1 MILTADKISRSFLRG
16 SREFCA
22 VKEADITLEG
32 GKLTVLRGRS
42 GSGKTT
48 LLNILAGLQPP
59 SSGRVLADY
68 GVPKQES
75 APEPGTGQRTE
86 FVTDLY
92 SMDDRTL
99 SRFRN
104 DHYGIVPQGQ
114 SAVAT
119 LTVFENILL
128 PGTIYGQDNSVRE
141 RAHELMERMGITD
154 LKGSFPKELSGGEMR
169 RMAIARALIRDP
181 QILFADE
188 PTSDLDDDNR
198 DTVFRI
204 LRQIADEGKA
214 VFVVTH
220 ERSASDYSDDMYLMD
235 AGVLRKVDPGQ
246 EPARG
251 Q

>member
-16 SREFCA
+16 SREFYA

-32 GKLTVLRGRS
+32 GKMTVLRGRS

-48 LLNILAGLQPP
+48 LLNILAGLQAP
-59 SSGRVLADY
+59 SSGKVIADN
-68 GVPKQES
+68 
-75 APEPGTGQRTE
+75 AA
-86 FVTDLY
+86 DLY
-92 SMDDRTL
+92 SLDDRAL

-119 LTVFENILL
+119 LTVLENILL
-128 PGTIYGQDNSVRE
+128 PGTIYGRDDRIPD
-141 RAHELMERMGITD
+141 RAGELMERMGITH
-154 LKGSFPKELSGGEMR
+154 LKDAFPGELSGGEMR

-181 QILFADE
+181 QVLFADE

-198 DTVFRI
+198 DTVFTI
-204 LRQIADEGKA
+204 LRNIADEGKA

-220 ERSASDYSDDMYLMD
+220 ERNASEYSDGLYLMD
-235 AGVLRKVDPGQ
+235 AGVISLQSDRSRHED
-246 EPARG
+246 
-251 Q
+251 

>member
-16 SREFCA
+16 SREFYA

-32 GKLTVLRGRS
+32 GKMTVLRGRS

-48 LLNILAGLQPP
+48 LLNILAGLQAP
-59 SSGRVLADY
+59 SSGKVIADN
-68 GVPKQES
+68 
-75 APEPGTGQRTE
+75 AA
-86 FVTDLY
+86 DLY
-92 SMDDRTL
+92 SLDDRAL

-119 LTVFENILL
+119 LTVLENILL
-128 PGTIYGQDNSVRE
+128 PGTIYGRDDRIPD
-141 RAHELMERMGITD
+141 RAGELMERMGITH
-154 LKGSFPKELSGGEMR
+154 LKDAFPRELSGGEMR

-181 QILFADE
+181 QVLFADE

-198 DTVFRI
+198 DTVFTI
-204 LRQIADEGKA
+204 LRNIADEGKA

-220 ERSASDYSDDMYLMD
+220 ERSASEYSDDLYLMD
-235 AGVLRKVDPGQ
+235 AGVLKKQQG
-246 EPARG
+246 EAAR
-251 Q
+251 

>member
-16 SREFCA
+16 SREFYA

-32 GKLTVLRGRS
+32 GKMTVLRGRS

-48 LLNILAGLQPP
+48 LLNILAGLQAP
-59 SSGRVLADY
+59 SSGKVIADN
-68 GVPKQES
+68 
-75 APEPGTGQRTE
+75 AA
-86 FVTDLY
+86 DLY
-92 SMDDRTL
+92 SLDDRAL

-119 LTVFENILL
+119 LTVLENILL
-128 PGTIYGQDNSVRE
+128 PGTIYGRDDRIPD
-141 RAHELMERMGITD
+141 RAGELMERMGITH
-154 LKGSFPKELSGGEMR
+154 LKDAFPRELSGGEMR

-181 QILFADE
+181 QVLFADE

-198 DTVFRI
+198 DTVFTI
-204 LRQIADEGKA
+204 LRNIADEGKA

-220 ERSASDYSDDMYLMD
+220 ERSASEYSDDLYLMD
-235 AGVLRKVDPGQ
+235 AGVISLQSDRS
-246 EPARG
+246 RH
-251 Q
+251 

>member
-16 SREFCA
+16 SREFYA

-32 GKLTVLRGRS
+32 GKMTVLRGRS

-48 LLNILAGLQPP
+48 LLNILAGLQAP
-59 SSGRVLADY
+59 SSGKVIVDNA
-68 GVPKQES
+68 
-75 APEPGTGQRTE
+75 A
-86 FVTDLY
+86 DLY
-92 SMDDRTL
+92 SLDDRAL

-119 LTVFENILL
+119 LTVLENILL
-128 PGTIYGQDNSVRE
+128 PGTIYGRDDRIPD
-141 RAHELMERMGITD
+141 RAEELMERMGITH
-154 LKGSFPKELSGGEMR
+154 LKDAFPGELSGGEMR

-181 QILFADE
+181 QVLFADE

-198 DTVFRI
+198 DTVFTI
-204 LRQIADEGKA
+204 LRNIADEGKA

-220 ERSASDYSDDMYLMD
+220 ERSASEYSDDLYLMD
-235 AGVLRKVDPGQ
+235 AGVISLQSDRSRHED
-246 EPARG
+246 
-251 Q
+251 

>member
-16 SREFCA
+16 SREFYA

-32 GKLTVLRGRS
+32 GKMTVLRGRS

-48 LLNILAGLQPP
+48 LLNILAGLQSP
-59 SSGRVLADY
+59 SSGKVIADN
-68 GVPKQES
+68 
-75 APEPGTGQRTE
+75 AA
-86 FVTDLY
+86 DLY
-92 SMDDRTL
+92 SLDDRAL

-119 LTVFENILL
+119 LTVLENILL
-128 PGTIYGQDNSVRE
+128 PGTIYGRDDRIPD
-141 RAHELMERMGITD
+141 RAGELMERMGITH
-154 LKGSFPKELSGGEMR
+154 LKDAFPRELSGGEMR

-181 QILFADE
+181 QVLFADE

-198 DTVFRI
+198 DTVFTI
-204 LRQIADEGKA
+204 LRNIADEGKA

-220 ERSASDYSDDMYLMD
+220 ERSASEYSDDLYLMD
-235 AGVLRKVDPGQ
+235 AGVISLQSDRSRHED
-246 EPARG
+246 
-251 Q
+251 

>member
-16 SREFCA
+16 SREFYA

-32 GKLTVLRGRS
+32 GKMTVLRGRS

-48 LLNILAGLQPP
+48 LLNILAGLQAP
-59 SSGRVLADY
+59 SSGKVIVDNA
-68 GVPKQES
+68 
-75 APEPGTGQRTE
+75 A
-86 FVTDLY
+86 DLY
-92 SMDDRTL
+92 SLDDRAL

-119 LTVFENILL
+119 LTVLENILL
-128 PGTIYGQDNSVRE
+128 PGTIYGRDDRIPD
-141 RAHELMERMGITD
+141 RAGELMERMGITH
-154 LKGSFPKELSGGEMR
+154 LKDAFPGELSGGEMR

-181 QILFADE
+181 QVLFADE

-198 DTVFRI
+198 DTVFTI
-204 LRQIADEGKA
+204 LRNIADEGKA

-220 ERSASDYSDDMYLMD
+220 ERSASEYSDDLYLMD
-235 AGVLRKVDPGQ
+235 AGVISLQSDRSRHED
-246 EPARG
+246 
-251 Q
+251 

>member
-16 SREFCA
+16 NREFYA

-32 GKLTVLRGRS
+32 GKMTVLRGRS

-48 LLNILAGLQPP
+48 LLNILAGLQAP
-59 SSGRVLADY
+59 SSGKVIADN
-68 GVPKQES
+68 
-75 APEPGTGQRTE
+75 AA
-86 FVTDLY
+86 DLY
-92 SMDDRTL
+92 SLDDRAL

-119 LTVFENILL
+119 LTVLENILL
-128 PGTIYGQDNSVRE
+128 PGTIYGRDDRIPD
-141 RAHELMERMGITD
+141 RAGELMERMGITH
-154 LKGSFPKELSGGEMR
+154 LKDAFPGELSGGEMR

-181 QILFADE
+181 QVLFADE

-198 DTVFRI
+198 DTVFTI
-204 LRQIADEGKA
+204 LRNIADEGKA

-220 ERSASDYSDDMYLMD
+220 ERSASEYSDDLYLMD
-235 AGVLRKVDPGQ
+235 AGVISLQSDRSRHED
-246 EPARG
+246 
-251 Q
+251 

>member
-16 SREFCA
+16 SREFYA

-32 GKLTVLRGRS
+32 GKMTVLRGRS

-48 LLNILAGLQPP
+48 LLNILAGLQAP
-59 SSGRVLADY
+59 SSGKVIADN
-68 GVPKQES
+68 
-75 APEPGTGQRTE
+75 AA
-86 FVTDLY
+86 DLY
-92 SMDDRTL
+92 SLDDRAL

-119 LTVFENILL
+119 LTVLENILL
-128 PGTIYGQDNSVRE
+128 PGTIYGRDDRIPD
-141 RAHELMERMGITD
+141 RAGELMERMGITH
-154 LKGSFPKELSGGEMR
+154 LKDAFPRELSGGEMR

-181 QILFADE
+181 QVLFADE

-198 DTVFRI
+198 DTVFTI
-204 LRQIADEGKA
+204 LRNIADEGKA

-220 ERSASDYSDDMYLMD
+220 ERSASEYSDDLYLMD
-235 AGVLRKVDPGQ
+235 AGVISLQSDRSRHED
-246 EPARG
+246 
-251 Q
+251 

>member
-16 SREFCA
+16 SREFYA

-32 GKLTVLRGRS
+32 GKMTVLRGRS

-48 LLNILAGLQPP
+48 LLNILAGLQAP
-59 SSGRVLADY
+59 SSGKVIADN
-68 GVPKQES
+68 
-75 APEPGTGQRTE
+75 AA
-86 FVTDLY
+86 DLY
-92 SMDDRTL
+92 SLDDRAL

-119 LTVFENILL
+119 LTVLENILL
-128 PGTIYGQDNSVRE
+128 PGTIYGRDDRIPD
-141 RAHELMERMGITD
+141 RAGELMERMGITH
-154 LKGSFPKELSGGEMR
+154 LKDAFPRELSGGEMR

-181 QILFADE
+181 QVLFADE

-198 DTVFRI
+198 DNIFTI
-204 LRQIADEGKA
+204 LRNIADEGKA

-220 ERSASDYSDDMYLMD
+220 ERSASEYSDDLYLMD
-235 AGVLRKVDPGQ
+235 AGVISLQSDRSRHED
-246 EPARG
+246 
-251 Q
+251 

>member
-16 SREFCA
+16 SREFYA

-32 GKLTVLRGRS
+32 GKMTVLRGRS

-48 LLNILAGLQPP
+48 LLNILAGLQAP
-59 SSGRVLADY
+59 SSGKVIADN
-68 GVPKQES
+68 
-75 APEPGTGQRTE
+75 AA
-86 FVTDLY
+86 DLY
-92 SMDDRTL
+92 SLDDRAL

-119 LTVFENILL
+119 LTVLENILL
-128 PGTIYGQDNSVRE
+128 PGTIYGRDDRIPD
-141 RAHELMERMGITD
+141 RAGELMERMGITH
-154 LKGSFPKELSGGEMR
+154 LKDAFPGELSGGEMR

-181 QILFADE
+181 QVLFADE

-198 DTVFRI
+198 DTVFTI
-204 LRQIADEGKA
+204 LRNIADEGKA

-220 ERSASDYSDDMYLMD
+220 ERSASEYSDDLYLMD
-235 AGVLRKVDPGQ
+235 AGVISLQSDRSRHED
-246 EPARG
+246 
-251 Q
+251 

>member
-16 SREFCA
+16 SREFYA

-32 GKLTVLRGRS
+32 GKMTVLRGRS

-48 LLNILAGLQPP
+48 LLNILAGLQAP
-59 SSGRVLADY
+59 SSGRVLADN
-68 GVPKQES
+68 
-75 APEPGTGQRTE
+75 AA
-86 FVTDLY
+86 DLY
-92 SMDDRTL
+92 SLDDRAL

-119 LTVFENILL
+119 LTVLENILL
-128 PGTIYGQDNSVRE
+128 PGTIYGRDDRIPD
-141 RAHELMERMGITD
+141 RAGELMERMGITH
-154 LKGSFPKELSGGEMR
+154 LKDAFPRELSGGEMR

-181 QILFADE
+181 QVLFADE

-198 DTVFRI
+198 DTVFTI
-204 LRQIADEGKA
+204 LRNIADEGKA

-220 ERSASDYSDDMYLMD
+220 ERSASEYSDDLYLMD
-235 AGVLRKVDPGQ
+235 AGVISLQSDRSRHED
-246 EPARG
+246 
-251 Q
+251 